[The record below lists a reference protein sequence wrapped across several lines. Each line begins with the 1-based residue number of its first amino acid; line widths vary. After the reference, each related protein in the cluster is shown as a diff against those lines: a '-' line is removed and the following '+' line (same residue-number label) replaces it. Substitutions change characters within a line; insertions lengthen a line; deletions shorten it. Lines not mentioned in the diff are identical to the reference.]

1 MNLIVNKKFDPVIV
15 FSFSK
20 KEVEA
25 YAMAMSKLDLTS
37 DDEKRSINNVFE
49 SAIEC
54 LAAED

>member
-1 MNLIVNKKFDPVIV
+1 MKKHFDPVII

-25 YAMAMSKLDLTS
+25 YAMAMVKLDLTT
-37 DDEKRSINNVFE
+37 DDEKTSINNVFE

-54 LAAED
+54 LSVED

>member
-1 MNLIVNKKFDPVIV
+1 MKKHFDPVII

-25 YAMAMSKLDLTS
+25 SAMTMAKFDLTTE
-37 DDEKRSINNVFE
+37 DEKTSITNVFN

-54 LAAED
+54 LSTED